1 MTAANGASY
10 NISLEFLILRGTYI
24 GNDSHSFSSQSA
36 GYLLRKP
43 GLISLGAILVFAAW
57 SNQTPIVTLMGLF
70 LSVAL
75 VSKAWSRLCLA
86 GVTCRRFFSETRVF
100 PGEKVKLT
108 LHLANRKP
116 LPLPWVR
123 VDEQIPVS
131 LAGELA
137 SEPRPAPESGLMRRS
152 AALLWYT
159 SVRWTYT
166 LECDKRGYYPFGPVE
181 VTSGDIF
188 GLYSRSLQ
196 WPTKDHIVV
205 YPVIFPEIDISI
217 PSIYPMGNA
226 RMQRPIIQ
234 DPTRAVGV
242 RDYRLGDSM
251 RHIHWKASARGR
263 GLKVKVFEATTTFKV
278 ALFLSVD
285 SFCTEGSFEEED
297 FELGISA
304 VASIAYHV
312 VDHGGPAGLFVNT
325 RLADSGQAVSIVPSA
340 NRGQLADILEA
351 LAKTT
356 ASWNE
361 SFVGF
366 LDKERGSL
374 QAGTTLVLVFRR
386 PPQDLSLLLTS
397 LKESGYKLF
406 VLFVGPQEESP
417 PMAGVPWLNVRSPVD
432 LAGNGGRA
440 VR

>member
-1 MTAANGASY
+1 LTGKNGPSY
-10 NISLEFLILRGTYI
+10 IILLEFLILRGTYI
-24 GNDSHSFSSQSA
+24 RNNPQSFSSQAA

-70 LSVAL
+70 LSAAL
-75 VSKAWSRLCLA
+75 VAKAWSRLCLM
-86 GVTCRRFFSETRVF
+86 GVTCRRFLSETRVF

-108 LHLANRKP
+108 LHLVNRKP

-123 VDEQIPVS
+123 VDEQIPSS
-131 LAGELA
+131 LGPEFH
-137 SEPRPAPESGLMRRS
+137 SQPHSTPESTLVRRS

-159 SVRWTYT
+159 SVRWSYT
-166 LECDKRGYYPFGPVE
+166 LECNKRGYYPFGSVE

-196 WPTKDHIVV
+196 LSTSDHIIV
-205 YPVIFPEIDISI
+205 YPVIFPEINVPI
-217 PSIYPMGNA
+217 PSVYPMGNA
-226 RMQRPIIQ
+226 KMERRIIQ
-234 DPTRAVGV
+234 DPTRAIGV

-251 RHIHWKASARGR
+251 RHIHWKASARAQ
-263 GLKVKVFEATTTFKV
+263 GLKVKVFEATTTFKM

-285 SFCTEGSFEEED
+285 SFYQEGSFKEED

-304 VASIAYHV
+304 AASIAYHV

-325 RLADSGQAVSIVPSA
+325 RLADSGQAVSIFPSG
-340 NRGQLADILEA
+340 NRGYLADILEA

-361 SFVGF
+361 SFTLF
-366 LDKERGSL
+366 LDRERRSL
-374 QAGTTLVLVFRR
+374 QAGTTLVLVFCR
-386 PPQDLSLLLTS
+386 PPQNLPYLLTS
-397 LKESGYKLF
+397 LRESGYKLF
-406 VLFVGPQEESP
+406 VLFVGHQDEFPI
-417 PMAGVPWLNVRSPVD
+417 MAGVPWLNVRSPAD
-432 LAGNGGRA
+432 LARN
-440 VR
+440 